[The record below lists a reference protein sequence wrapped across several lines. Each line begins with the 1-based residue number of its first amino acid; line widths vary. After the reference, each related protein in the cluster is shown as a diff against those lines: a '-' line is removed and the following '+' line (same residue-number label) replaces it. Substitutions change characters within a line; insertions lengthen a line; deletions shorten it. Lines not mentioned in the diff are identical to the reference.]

1 MVIQNTN
8 VVTPFGILEG
18 IPVTVRNGIIAN
30 VGRSQFPKGARILD
44 AEGLMLLP
52 GFVDI
57 HSDAIETAIQPR
69 PGGFFPVN
77 MALRELDRILV
88 ACGITTIFHS
98 LTFCDSQQAGLRNRH
113 SCALLIDKI
122 KQQKAKL
129 KANTRVHIRF
139 EITEIQSLP
148 LVETLIESNQ
158 VHLFS
163 LMDHTPGQGQF
174 VDIEQF
180 RRYHGKVR
188 GRSEKELDNLI
199 AERIAAREQVE
210 SAPLSHLTN
219 LCRRHNIRVASHDD
233 DTAAKVDWNHHIGV
247 TLSEFPVNLE
257 AARKAHEYGMHVSFG
272 APNILRGE
280 SATGNLNARKAIAAG
295 YGSIICSDYAPV
307 SMLHAGMSLVQKGV
321 TDIVQ
326 MSRMLSHNPAQA
338 VGLDS
343 FIGTIE
349 EGKKA
354 DLILVDMEDDIPSI
368 QKTFVSGKQV
378 YASC

>member
-1 MVIQNTN
+1 LVIKNAD
-8 VVTPFGILEG
+8 VVTPFEILES
-18 IPVTVRNGIIAN
+18 IPVTVSNGIIIN
-30 VGRSQFPKGARILD
+30 VGRSQSPKGARILD

-57 HSDAIETAIQPR
+57 HSDAIETAIRPR
-69 PGGFFPVN
+69 PGGVFPVN

-98 LTFCDSQQAGLRNRH
+98 LTFCDSQKADLRNRH
-113 SCALLIDKI
+113 SCALIIDEI
-122 KQQKAKL
+122 NHQKDKL

-139 EITEIQSLP
+139 EITETQSLP
-148 LVETLIESNQ
+148 LVEALIESDRI
-158 VHLFS
+158 HLFS

-180 RRYHGKVR
+180 RRYHGEVLGK
-188 GRSEKELDNLI
+188 SEKELDSLI
-199 AERIAAREQVE
+199 TERVAAGKQIEP
-210 SAPLSHLTN
+210 APLLHLTN
-219 LCRRHNIRVASHDD
+219 LCRRHNLSVASHDD
-233 DTAAKVDWNHHIGV
+233 DTAAKVDLNHQLGV

-257 AARKAHEYGMHVSFG
+257 AARKAHEYGMHVIFG
-272 APNILRGE
+272 SPNILRGE

-307 SMLHAGMSLVQKGV
+307 SMLHAGMALVQNGI

-343 FIGTIE
+343 FIGAIE

-354 DLILVDMEDDIPSI
+354 DLILVDMDDDIPSI
-368 QKTFVSGKQV
+368 RKTFVSGKQV